1 MKVLVTGT
9 AGFIGSFV
17 AKTLIQRGDEV
28 VGLDCINDY
37 YDVRIKYGRLAEAG
51 IAQDSIVENQLL
63 QSSKYPNYR
72 FICLELEDRENLMN
86 LFKNEKFDKV
96 CNLAAQAG
104 VRYSLVNPYAYI
116 QSNIVGFVNILEA
129 CPVVGCKPID
139 FDPPEDL
146 LFFFIN
152 TFFSINVSSTSAPN
166 LPTNDTAFLS
176 EFIVGIG

>member
-96 CNLAAQAG
+96 CNLAD
-104 VRYSLVNPYAYI
+104 RKS
-116 QSNIVGFVNILEA
+116 
-129 CPVVGCKPID
+129 VV
-139 FDPPEDL
+139 
-146 LFFFIN
+146 
-152 TFFSINVSSTSAPN
+152 
-166 LPTNDTAFLS
+166 
-176 EFIVGIG
+176 